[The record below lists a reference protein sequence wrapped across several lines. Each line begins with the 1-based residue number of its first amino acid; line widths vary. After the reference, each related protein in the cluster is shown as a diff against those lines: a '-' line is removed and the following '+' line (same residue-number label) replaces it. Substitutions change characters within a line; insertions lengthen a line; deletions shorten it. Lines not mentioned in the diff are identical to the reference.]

1 MRILLTN
8 DDGVEAAGIEA
19 LVRVLSPHHTVVV
32 AAPAFEQS
40 GMSHAITVK
49 KCIRLDRYRPLEERY
64 GVAAYRIEGTP
75 ADCVKLYLEEI
86 SSDIYPEYVISG
98 INHGANLGT
107 DVLYSGTANAA
118 MEAYLHGI
126 TATAVSL
133 DMKSEISYDTVARL
147 MEENLFSLFYEEG
160 KVNFYNVNFPKK
172 FGENGPQFVFTQLGR
187 RDYINAF
194 QRMEDVDGKECYFL
208 GGEILDEGNSDAT
221 DIAAAECGY
230 ISVTPLQT
238 DLTDYLY
245 LEKLLR

>member
-1 MRILLTN
+1 MERTDVLRILLTN

-75 ADCVKLYLEEI
+75 ADCVKLYL
-86 SSDIYPEYVISG
+86 
-98 INHGANLGT
+98 
-107 DVLYSGTANAA
+107 VLYSGTANAA

-133 DMKSEISYDTVARL
+133 DMKSEISYDTVAKL
-147 MEENLFSLFYEEG
+147 MEENLFSLFYEDG

-221 DIAAAECGY
+221 DIAAAESGY

>member
-8 DDGVEAAGIEA
+8 DDGVEAAGVEA

-64 GVAAYRIEGTP
+64 GVAAYRI
-75 ADCVKLYLEEI
+75 
-86 SSDIYPEYVISG
+86 SG

-133 DMKSEISYDTVARL
+133 DMKSEISYDTAARL

-160 KVNFYNVNFPKK
+160 KVNFYNINFPKK

-221 DIAAAECGY
+221 DIAAAERGY